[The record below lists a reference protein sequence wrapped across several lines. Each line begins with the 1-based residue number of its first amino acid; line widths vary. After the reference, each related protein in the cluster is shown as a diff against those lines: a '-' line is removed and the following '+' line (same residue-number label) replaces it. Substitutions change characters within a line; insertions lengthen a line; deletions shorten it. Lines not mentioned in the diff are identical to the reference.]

1 MVIQK
6 RKKSFA
12 LALLLFFGFS
22 TPSFAAIEFFGYA
35 KVKPT
40 YYSNFD
46 FDNDRPDT
54 ATLNEGG
61 WTSGE
66 HLRSE
71 LRLGWKASGEKWSI
85 MMQAEADV
93 IMNKNNADRSFYAG
107 ATQGDP
113 GQPNAGGE
121 FGIERAEFNYSF
133 LPQLKLSTGWNIRA
147 LDIKTGGL
155 LFGDDHPFLGLS
167 GAITGNLNYELLY
180 IPIQNFSP
188 IGQSLPTVE
197 DDWRVYSVKFDYQL
211 GKDRDGKPRSS
222 FYSENALTISPLFA
236 FSDNR
241 GADGGNS
248 AANVYYYGLEGL
260 GKLGP
265 VKPSFEIVFADGKFD
280 DERDISS
287 MAAFA
292 AIEFPINKAFNPYIA
307 GRYTQGDDDRNDN
320 DVEGFVGITDI
331 GRFTPLMGMDGNIL
345 GEHLSSGASIYNSP
359 LYSFSPDRAVGGNAY
374 GGISNASSGNNPGQ
388 KLLAIGT
395 KGELSPKFLYK
406 AQAFMI
412 WYDETDNLVNVK
424 NPGQNV
430 DDYAGTTFDLQL
442 LYTFSKNFSIDNI
455 FSTFIPGDGIE
466 DQVNADDPAIVN
478 MLTLAWTY

>member
-1 MVIQK
+1 MVMQK
-6 RKKSFA
+6 GKQIFA
-12 LALLLFFGFS
+12 LALLLVFGFAAQ
-22 TPSFAAIEFFGYA
+22 SFGAMEFFGYA

-46 FDNDRPDT
+46 FDNDKPDT

-61 WTSGE
+61 WASGE
-66 HLRSE
+66 HMRAE
-71 LRLGWKASGEKWSI
+71 VRLGWKASGEKWSI
-85 MMQAEADV
+85 MAQAEADL
-93 IMNKNNADRSFYAG
+93 IMNKDNVDRSFYVG
-107 ATQGDP
+107 ATKGDP

-121 FGIERAEFNYSF
+121 FGIERAEFNYTF

-147 LDIKTGGL
+147 LDIRTGGL
-155 LFGDDHPFLGLS
+155 LFGDDHPFLGLR
-167 GAITGNLNYELLY
+167 GELAGNLNYELLY
-180 IPIQNFSP
+180 IPIQNFSEV
-188 IGQSLPTVE
+188 GQSLPTV
-197 DDWRVYSVKFDYQL
+197 DNDWRVYSAKVNYEL
-211 GKDRDGKPRSS
+211 GKDTAGQPLSP
-222 FYSENALTISPLFA
+222 FYSQNALTISPFVA

-248 AANVYYYGLEGL
+248 TANVYYYGLEAL

-265 VKPSFEIVFADGKFD
+265 VKPSFEVVFADGEFD
-280 DERDISS
+280 DDRDISA

-292 AIEFPINKAFNPYIA
+292 AIEVPVSKVFNPYIA
-307 GRYTQGDDDRNDN
+307 GRYTTGDDNRNDN

-331 GRFTPLMGMDGNIL
+331 GRFTPLLGMDGNIL
-345 GEHLSSGASIYNSP
+345 GEHLASGSSIYNSP
-359 LYSFSPDRAVGGNAY
+359 LYSFSPDRAVGGNTY
-374 GGISNASSGNNPGQ
+374 GGIGNASSGNNPGQ
-388 KLLAIGT
+388 RMLAIGA
-395 KGELSPKFLYK
+395 KGELVPKFLYK

-412 WYDETDNLVNVK
+412 WYDETDNLINVK
-424 NPGQNV
+424 NPGQKV

-442 LYTFSKNFSIDNI
+442 LYAFSKNFSIDNI